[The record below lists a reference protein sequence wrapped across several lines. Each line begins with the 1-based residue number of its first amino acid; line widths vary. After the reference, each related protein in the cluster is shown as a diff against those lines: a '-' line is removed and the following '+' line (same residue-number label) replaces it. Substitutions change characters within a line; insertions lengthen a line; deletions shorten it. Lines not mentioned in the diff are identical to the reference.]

1 MDLNYLFARH
11 QISLIRAQNAGEY
24 EARIAH
30 HRLADEYAARIEAM
44 KTQLGADF
52 HTAAA

>member
-11 QISLIRAQNAGEY
+11 QISLMRAQDAGGC

-30 HRLADEYAARIEAM
+30 NRLADEYAARIEAA
-44 KTQLGADF
+44 KAQLGADF
-52 HTAAA
+52 HTAVA